1 MQTLQLIVAMNQAR
15 AIGKAGALPWHFRE
29 DLQHFK
35 KTTLGHAVIMG
46 RLTFE
51 SMGKPLPGRRN
62 LVVSS
67 RPIADVEVFDSLPL
81 ALQAAHASDAAP
93 FVIGGARLYAAALP
107 LVTDLHITHVD
118 VEVEGADTFFPAFD
132 PADFV
137 EVTRRVGED
146 PRLLFV
152 QLKRREMSASFD

>member
-1 MQTLQLIVAMNQAR
+1 MLPLQLIVAMNDAR
-15 AIGKAGALPWHFRE
+15 VIGKAGALPWHFRE

-67 RPIADVEVFDSLPL
+67 RPIAGVEVFSSL
-81 ALQAAHASDAAP
+81 ALAIEAARTSDSAP

-107 LVTDLHITHVD
+107 IVTDLHLTHVD
-118 VEVEGADTFFPAFD
+118 VEVEGADTYFPAFD
-132 PADFV
+132 PTDFD
-137 EVTRRVGED
+137 ELTRRVGED
-146 PRLLFV
+146 PRLQFV
-152 QLKRREMSASFD
+152 QLKRREKRGSFD

>member
-15 AIGKAGALPWHFRE
+15 VIGKAGALPWHFRE

-35 KTTLGHAVIMG
+35 KTTLGHAVVMG

-93 FVIGGARLYAAALP
+93 FVIGGARLYAAARP

>member
-15 AIGKAGALPWHFRE
+15 VIGKAGALPWHFRE

-35 KTTLGHAVIMG
+35 KTTLGHAVVMG